1 MVRMKIVVGNWK
13 MNTTVQQG
21 ISLIWEITD
30 GIDKLHTKAIVVVA
44 PPFTHLKSFQPVIRN
59 HSRIQLGAQNCH
71 QQDEGAFTGE
81 ISATILKEL
90 GVSFVITGHS
100 ERRQYFH
107 ETDEIIFQKLQTI
120 LQNNLIPILC
130 VGESLS
136 AREEGIHFEMVK
148 NQLENS
154 LFKLTGEDVSNV
166 VIAYE
171 PVWAIGTGK
180 NASADQAQEMHSFI
194 RELIAEK
201 FSKEVSSEMSILY
214 GGSCNEKNAAEIF
227 SQPDID
233 GGLIGGAS
241 LSANSFL
248 QIIQSIS

>member
-30 GIDKLHTKAIVVVA
+30 GIDKMHTKAIVVIA

-59 HSRIQLGAQNCH
+59 HSHVQLGAQNCH
-71 QQDEGAFTGE
+71 HQNEGAFTGE
-81 ISATILKEL
+81 ISASILKEL
-90 GVSFVITGHS
+90 GISFVITGHS

-107 ETDEIIFQKLQTI
+107 ETDELILEKLQTI
-120 LQNNLIPILC
+120 LQNNMIPILC

-136 AREEGIHFEMVK
+136 ARKEGIHFEMVK
-148 NQLENS
+148 NQLHNS
-154 LFKLTGEDVSNV
+154 LFKLSEEDVSNV

-180 NASADQAQEMHSFI
+180 NATAEQAQEMHLFI
-194 RELIAEK
+194 RNLILEN
-201 FSKEVSSEMSILY
+201 FSDEISSDITILY

-241 LSANSFL
+241 LSASSFL
-248 QIIQSIS
+248 QIIQCLP